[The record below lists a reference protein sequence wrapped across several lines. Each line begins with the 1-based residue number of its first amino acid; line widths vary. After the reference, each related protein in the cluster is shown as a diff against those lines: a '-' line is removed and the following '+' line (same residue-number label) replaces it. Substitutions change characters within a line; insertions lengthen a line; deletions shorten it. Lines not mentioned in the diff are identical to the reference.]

1 MKVTP
6 LEIRQ
11 KDFNKVFRGYDK
23 EEVDAY
29 LKSLSKEWERVLE
42 DHAQVS
48 KKLEYAEREVSRLRD
63 VEASLLTTIKSA
75 ESTGAN
81 MIEHAQR
88 QSDLYLRE
96 SRINAEAML
105 TDARTKAKAL
115 LEEAE
120 EEAQGIVADLKS
132 GIQSLEL
139 QYRDL
144 LHRKEHIL
152 RELTSFGES
161 LLERVQI
168 EKSKSDEATME
179 ERWQQVTAKTKKI
192 KTDAPPVVER
202 TGTFNFES
210 AKEIAPTVKEIVQ
223 PGTSEAAKPAVE
235 KTVQE
240 NTPTNT
246 EKKNTSNDSGS
257 FFDTL

>member
-42 DHAQVS
+42 EHAQVS

-105 TDARTKAKAL
+105 TDARTKSKAL

-139 QYRDL
+139 EYKDL
-144 LHRKEHIL
+144 LHRKDHIL

-168 EKSKSDEATME
+168 EKSKSNEATMDG
-179 ERWQQVTAKTKKI
+179 RWQLVSAKAKKI
-192 KTDAPPVVER
+192 KTDAPPVIER

-210 AKEIAPTVKEIVQ
+210 ANEVAPTAKEIVQ
-223 PGTSEAAKPAVE
+223 PETPKVE
-235 KTVQE
+235 KPSEETPAKE

-246 EKKNTSNDSGS
+246 EKKNTANDSGS

>member
-6 LEIRQ
+6 IEIRQ
-11 KDFNKVFRGYDK
+11 KDFTKVFRGYDK

-29 LKSLSKEWERVLE
+29 LNSLSKEWERVLE

-48 KKLEYAEREVSRLRD
+48 KKMEYAEREVARLRD

-96 SRINAEAML
+96 SKINAEAML

-120 EEAQGIVADLKS
+120 EEAKGIVSDLKS

-139 QYRDL
+139 QYSDLMHRRDNL
-144 LHRKEHIL
+144 L
-152 RELTSFGES
+152 RELTTLGES

-168 EKSKSDEATME
+168 EKSKSDTATIE
-179 ERWQQVTAKTKKI
+179 QRWEQVTQKAKQI
-192 KTDAPPVVER
+192 RTDAPPILER
-202 TGTFNFES
+202 TGSLSFELPS
-210 AKEIAPTVKEIVQ
+210 VPATPT
-223 PGTSEAAKPAVE
+223 E
-235 KTVQE
+235 KTTHATS
-240 NTPTNT
+240 TPQPSSTDGISST
-246 EKKNTSNDSGS
+246 PPTTKEGDS
-257 FFDTL
+257 FFDQI

>member
-96 SRINAEAML
+96 SRINAEAMM
-105 TDARTKAKAL
+105 TDARTKSKAL

-120 EEAQGIVADLKS
+120 EEARGIVADLKS

-139 QYRDL
+139 EYKDL

-168 EKSKSDEATME
+168 EKSKTDEATMD
-179 ERWQQVTAKTKKI
+179 ERWQQVTSKMKKI

-202 TGTFNFES
+202 TGTFNFDS
-210 AKEIAPTVKEIVQ
+210 AKEVP
-223 PGTSEAAKPAVE
+223 P
-235 KTVQE
+235 TVQE
-240 NTPTNT
+240 IVKSESPVAPKAAEEKPATEEKPTPT
-246 EKKNTSNDSGS
+246 EKKNASNESGS